1 MQEFFHLE
9 NRAVIEITGSQTK
22 QFLQGLITN
31 DVSKIAEGEFMYAFM
46 LTPQGRFLYDFF
58 ITEKRDKLLIDCQK
72 SKVEDIIKKLNMYKL
87 RAQVTILP
95 TELQVYAAF
104 SRIDQGFS
112 ADPRNDKMGFRSLRA
127 SLSDSQPAPFHHYEL
142 KRIDLLIPDADID
155 FIPER
160 SFPLEYGANELNAID
175 YQKGC
180 YVGQE
185 LTARTHHRGTIRKK
199 ICKLEFTGEA
209 PEKGVEITSHAGHKV
224 GIILGSSGTV
234 GLGLINMDDF
244 RAHQPVHGMKVFAD
258 AVT

>member
-31 DVSKIAEGEFMYAFM
+31 DVSKIVEGKFMYSLM

-58 ITEKRDKLLIDCQK
+58 ITEQGDKLLIDCQK

-87 RAQVTILP
+87 RAQVAILP

-104 SRIDQGFS
+104 SRIDQGFA

-127 SLSDSQPAPFHHYEL
+127 LLPDSPSASFDHYEL
-142 KRIDLLIPDADID
+142 KRIELLIPDADKD

-160 SFPLEYGANELNAID
+160 SFPLEYGSNELNAID

-180 YVGQE
+180 YIGQE
-185 LTARTHHRGTIRKK
+185 LTARTQHRGTIRKK
-199 ICKLEFTGEA
+199 LCKLEFTGVA
-209 PEKGVEITSHAGHKV
+209 PEKGSEINSHAGHKV
-224 GIILGSSGTV
+224 GIVLGSLGQM
-234 GLGLINMDDF
+234 GLGLINMDDYI
-244 RAHQPVHGMKVFAD
+244 AHQPVNGIKVFAD
-258 AVT
+258 AVA